1 MSVVEFGPDANGAAS
16 VDSPEA
22 RAARE
27 ELIRTQK
34 DRLLDMQRDDG
45 HIVFELEADSTI
57 PSEYVLLRHYLDEI
71 DTAKEA
77 KIGNYLR
84 RIQNDDG
91 SWPLFHDGD
100 GDISA
105 TIKSYW
111 ALKLI
116 GDDIDAP
123 HMVKARDWV
132 LERGGAAKANVF
144 TRIMLAIFKQIP
156 WRGVPVIPVEVMLL
170 PQWFPFHMSKI
181 AYWSRTVIAP
191 LLILCSLKAE
201 ARNPTGINIRE
212 LFVTPPEKEK
222 VYNINPT
229 GDFVGDCFL
238 VLDKVLRFCEPA
250 FPKVLREKA
259 VKKAVDF
266 YTERLNGEDGLGA
279 IYPAMANSVM
289 AYDLL
294 GYPKDHPDL
303 VIAKKSI
310 ENLLIET
317 DDELYCQPCVS
328 PVWDTCLASHALMEA
343 GLEAGD
349 EELDGALDWLK
360 DRQILDVVGDWSVR
374 RPDVRPGG
382 WAFQYNNDY
391 YPDVDDTAVVAM
403 AMHRTGKE
411 KYAENIERAAEW
423 VIGMQSSS
431 GGWGAFEPENEH
443 FYLNSIPFADHG
455 ALLDPPTED
464 VTARCLSFLAQL
476 DKERFAKEIA
486 LGIGF
491 LKREQQDDGS
501 WWGRW
506 GANYIYGTWSVLC
519 ALNAVGE
526 DMTQPYI
533 QRSVAWLKARQR
545 PDGGWGEDL
554 ATYYEDR
561 KSEVKESTASQTAW
575 AVLGLMAAG
584 EVDTDEVRRGI
595 AYLDAAKRDGARWEE
610 KLYTGTGFPRVFYLK
625 YHGYAAYFPLW
636 AVSRYEN
643 LMKSND
649 RTVAYGM

>member
-1 MSVVEFGPDANGAAS
+1 
-16 VDSPEA
+16 
-22 RAARE
+22 
-27 ELIRTQK
+27 
-34 DRLLDMQRDDG
+34 
-45 HIVFELEADSTI
+45 
-57 PSEYVLLRHYLDEI
+57 
-71 DTAKEA
+71 
-77 KIGNYLR
+77 
-84 RIQNDDG
+84 
-91 SWPLFHDGD
+91 
-100 GDISA
+100 
-105 TIKSYW
+105 
-111 ALKLI
+111 
-116 GDDIDAP
+116 
-123 HMVKARDWV
+123 
-132 LERGGAAKANVF
+132 
-144 TRIMLAIFKQIP
+144 
-156 WRGVPVIPVEVMLL
+156 
-170 PQWFPFHMSKI
+170 
-181 AYWSRTVIAP
+181 
-191 LLILCSLKAE
+191 
-201 ARNPTGINIRE
+201 
-212 LFVTPPEKEK
+212 
-222 VYNINPT
+222 
-229 GDFVGDCFL
+229 
-238 VLDKVLRFCEPA
+238 
-250 FPKVLREKA
+250 
-259 VKKAVDF
+259 
-266 YTERLNGEDGLGA
+266 
-279 IYPAMANSVM
+279 
-289 AYDLL
+289 
-294 GYPKDHPDL
+294 
-303 VIAKKSI
+303 
-310 ENLLIET
+310 
-317 DDELYCQPCVS
+317 
-328 PVWDTCLASHALMEA
+328 MEA

-411 KYAENIERAAEW
+411 KYAESIERAAEW